1 MLLTRGPVNAGRPLA
16 FNEEHASPLIQILT
30 GLFLSFS
37 ISAVVAQFATKTAM
51 SKRLIGADYV
61 LLGALVLAIGHSA
74 ALLSPAGQFI
84 GNTQTGLTRDTVLRA
99 WEALYSAEIL
109 SVLSL
114 VAAKGSL
121 LILLDAATPFT
132 THRRMLYGTSAI
144 TVFWGLSAVFLITFQ
159 CPSPHRSNITN
170 PQCIN
175 IRAVRIFIASMNVVT
190 DLALAIVPTIMVL
203 PLQLSPE
210 KRLTLL
216 IAVWSRMVV
225 VFACAGQIYYIYA
238 LPPNSDLLNAIWRV
252 VVAGQAIQVSSIM
265 TSAVPFL
272 KPFMMSLDSG
282 LLGANRAGVTPT

>member
-61 LLGALVLAIGHSA
+61 LLGAL
-74 ALLSPAGQFI
+74 
-84 GNTQTGLTRDTVLRA
+84 
-99 WEALYSAEIL
+99 ALYSAEIL

-216 IAVWSRMVV
+216 IAVWSRMV
-225 VFACAGQIYYIYA
+225 
-238 LPPNSDLLNAIWRV
+238 
-252 VVAGQAIQVSSIM
+252 
-265 TSAVPFL
+265 
-272 KPFMMSLDSG
+272 
-282 LLGANRAGVTPT
+282 